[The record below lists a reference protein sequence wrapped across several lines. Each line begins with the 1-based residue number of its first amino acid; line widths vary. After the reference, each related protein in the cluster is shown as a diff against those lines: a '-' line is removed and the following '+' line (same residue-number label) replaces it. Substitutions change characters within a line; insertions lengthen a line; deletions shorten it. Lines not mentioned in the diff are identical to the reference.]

1 LQGNA
6 LSEQITNYFEQGVVQ
21 LEDGNFRVAVNL
33 FTKAIRLTLGDLAE
47 IHVYRGVAW
56 AHLDEWANAYD
67 DFNEALYRNPY
78 MTEAYNER
86 GNLYRFQNNYEAA
99 IQDFTAAIMIDPT
112 HAEAYYNRGLTYEET
127 KEYRLA
133 EQDLSNTIEL
143 NPTLAV
149 AYEARA
155 RIRRIVGNYQGTI
168 ADYQIYLAIGGGHQY
183 DNHSEIQSLVFLLR
197 IEYLIRR
204 LFRLER

>member
-1 LQGNA
+1 MSQ
-6 LSEQITNYFEQGVVQ
+6 QITNYFEQGLTE
-21 LEDGNFRVAVNL
+21 LENENFRVAVDL

-47 IHVYRGVAW
+47 VYVYRGVAW
-56 AHLDEWANAYD
+56 AHLEEWANAYD

-86 GNLYRFQNNYEAA
+86 GNLYRFQNEYASA

-127 KEYRLA
+127 KELQLA
-133 EQDLSNTIEL
+133 EADLSNTIEL

-155 RIRRIVGNYQGTI
+155 RIRKGLGNYQGAI
-168 ADYQIYLAIGGGHQY
+168 ADYQQYLALDGGHQY
-183 DNHSEIQSLVFLLR
+183 DNHSETQSLIFLLR
-197 IEYLIRR
+197 IEYFIRR
-204 LFRLER
+204 LLRLER